1 MLKFASM
8 LITNATVVT
17 WGTPNAVINDGALY
31 FSGDRIV
38 EVGASAELSAKYPA
52 ADRLDARGQ
61 LLMPGNICAHT
72 HFYGAFA
79 RGMSVPGDPPK
90 DFPEIL
96 ERLWWRLDR
105 ALTPEDVRYSALGAL
120 VNAVRQGTTT
130 LIDHHASPQCVD
142 GSLDVIAAAVRQ
154 SGVRCVLSYEVT
166 DRNGAD
172 EARAGIAENM
182 RFTAQCKRQ
191 PDPLLAASFG
201 LHAGLTLSDATLA
214 ACAGANPHGGFHVHV
229 AEHEADE
236 YHSLQ
241 SYQRRVVD
249 RLQAFGILGAR
260 SIAAHCVHIDMAEAL
275 LLRDTQ
281 TWVTHQPRSNM
292 NNAVGVADVEGLL
305 RAGVRVALG
314 NDGFSNAMWDE
325 WKTAYLL
332 HKAWHRDPQ
341 RAGGS
346 VIVQMAVKNNAA
358 LAGVFFPQAPLGVLA
373 AGAFA
378 DMILVDYH
386 APTPLTAGNLPWQI
400 LFGFDAGMV
409 TTTICGGKVLMRDR
423 ELLFLD
429 EAQIAA
435 RSRELAAAVW
445 QRV

>member
-1 MLKFASM
+1 M
-8 LITNATVVT
+8 LITNASVVT
-17 WGTPNAVINDGALY
+17 WGAPNQIINDGALY
-31 FSGDRIV
+31 FVGDRIV
-38 EVGASAELSAKYPA
+38 EIGSSAELSAKYPDA
-52 ADRLDARGQ
+52 ERLDARGQ

-105 ALTPEDVRYSALGAL
+105 ALTAEDVRYSALGAL

-142 GSLDVIAAAVRQ
+142 GSLDVLAGAVRE

-182 RFTAQCKRQ
+182 RFMALCKRQ
-191 PDPLLAASFG
+191 PHPLLAASFG

-241 SYQRRVVD
+241 QYQRRVVD
-249 RLQAFGILGAR
+249 RLHAFGILGAR

-325 WKTAYLL
+325 WKAAYLL

-346 VIVQMAVKNNAA
+346 VIVQMAVENNAA
-358 LAGVFFPQAPLGVLA
+358 LAGSFFPQARLGVLA

-409 TTTICGGKVLMRDR
+409 TTTICSGKVLMRDR
-423 ELLFLD
+423 ALLFLD

>member
-1 MLKFASM
+1 M

-38 EVGASAELSAKYPA
+38 EVGASAELSAKYPD

-105 ALTPEDVRYSALGAL
+105 ALTPEDIRYSALGAL
-120 VNAVRQGTTT
+120 VNAARQGTTT

-182 RFTAQCKRQ
+182 RFSAQCKRQ
-191 PDPLLAASFG
+191 PDPLLAASFA
-201 LHAGLTLSDATLA
+201 LHAGLTLSDTTLA

-241 SYQRRVVD
+241 LYQRRVVD
-249 RLQAFGILGAR
+249 RLHAFGILGAR

-281 TWVTHQPRSNM
+281 TWVTQQPRSNM

-332 HKAWHRDPQ
+332 HKAWHRDQQ
-341 RAGGS
+341 RAGGNQ
-346 VIVQMAVKNNAA
+346 IVQMAVVNNAA

-423 ELLFLD
+423 ALLFLD

-445 QRV
+445 QRF